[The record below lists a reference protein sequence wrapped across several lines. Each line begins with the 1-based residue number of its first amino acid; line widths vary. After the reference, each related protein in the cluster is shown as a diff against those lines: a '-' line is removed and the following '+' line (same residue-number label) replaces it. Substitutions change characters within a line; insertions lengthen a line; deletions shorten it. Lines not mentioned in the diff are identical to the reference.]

1 MDIPNDIWG
10 QVAMESSQLYF
21 TEDGR
26 SRFADTVR
34 FKEVLFLA
42 ILIVICRKLIYFAS
56 LLKKILV
63 CFFVQI

>member
-34 FKEVLFLA
+34 FIREK
-42 ILIVICRKLIYFAS
+42 
-56 LLKKILV
+56 
-63 CFFVQI
+63 